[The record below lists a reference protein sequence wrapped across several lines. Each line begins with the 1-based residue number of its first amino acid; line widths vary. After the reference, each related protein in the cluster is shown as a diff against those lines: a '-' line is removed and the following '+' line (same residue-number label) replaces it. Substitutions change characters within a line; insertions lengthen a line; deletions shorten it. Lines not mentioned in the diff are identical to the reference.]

1 MPRFSMIFTVDSQRQ
16 FITGEEI
23 SSQMDKLKSLLSQA
37 QDIWVESLSI
47 EGINAFMITQNGSKQ
62 LDKIIEMLE
71 MFKNMSVSDVA
82 KSMYLAIFKKID
94 VMDTPNHFGRVR
106 EAMRVNTLND
116 LRGKADRENL
126 FHFEWQGF
134 EFLF

>member
-23 SSQMDKLKSLLSQA
+23 SSQLDKLKSLLSQA